1 MLAVIPKGV
10 ISLLKLE
17 GDAPDAEAYRIL
29 RTNMEFNCK
38 NPNVKTI
45 TLVSGGPGEGKST
58 TLNNLAV
65 TCAKGGYNVLI
76 VDADLRR
83 PSQHTF
89 FEVDNTAGLSDVLT
103 GRKGL
108 DEVIQK
114 TAIAHLSFM
123 PSGELPDDA
132 VGILNSQSMIDLI
145 ASIRSH
151 YDLIFFD
158 SPPILG
164 VSDASILASE
174 VDIAIMVVQYRRF
187 PRAMLQR
194 VKSAI
199 DNVGGHLLGV
209 VLNNVETKHDS
220 GYQYYTQYYD
230 YYTPEAKR
238 KKLKSVKQVKT
249 DGAAQATTPSKPGD
263 Y

>member
-1 MLAVIPKGV
+1 
-10 ISLLKLE
+10 
-17 GDAPDAEAYRIL
+17 
-29 RTNMEFNCK
+29 
-38 NPNVKTI
+38 
-45 TLVSGGPGEGKST
+45 
-58 TLNNLAV
+58 
-65 TCAKGGYNVLI
+65 VLI

-89 FEVDNTAGLSDVLT
+89 FQVDNTVGLSDVLI
-103 GRKGL
+103 GKV
-108 DEVIQK
+108 EVADAIQK
-114 TAIAHLSFM
+114 TSIVNLSFM

-145 ASIRSH
+145 AAVRNH

-194 VKSAI
+194 VKGAVE
-199 DNVGGHLLGV
+199 NVGGHLLGV

-238 KKLKSVKQVKT
+238 KKIKSAHQVKT
-249 DGAAQATTPSKPGD
+249 ADASKAKTPSKPGD

>member
-1 MLAVIPKGV
+1 M
-10 ISLLKLE
+10 
-17 GDAPDAEAYRIL
+17 
-29 RTNMEFNCK
+29 
-38 NPNVKTI
+38 

-89 FEVDNTAGLSDVLT
+89 FDLDYEIGLTDVLT
-103 GRKGL
+103 GARKL
-108 DEVIQK
+108 EDCILK
-114 TAIAHLSFM
+114 TALPNLSFL
-123 PSGELPDDA
+123 PSGNLPDDA

-145 ASIRSH
+145 ATVRSR

-164 VSDASILASE
+164 VSDAAILASE

-194 VKSAI
+194 VKGAVE
-199 DNVGGHLLGV
+199 NVGGHLLGI

-220 GYQYYTQYYD
+220 SYQYYTQYYD
-230 YYTPEAKR
+230 YYTPDAERRRR
-238 KKLKSVKQVKT
+238 KAIKQV
-249 DGAAQATTPSKPGD
+249 AASGQAPENTPSKPGD